1 MKDGKIRILIA
12 DDHSIVRMGLATL
25 LEMEDDFEL
34 VGQSANGKA
43 AVADALRRKPDVV
56 VMDLMMPVLDGVE
69 ATAAIMGKMPV
80 VKIVLFTTFPTSDL
94 IAKAL
99 DYGAKGVVFKSAAD
113 TELVTAIRTVASGK
127 PYISPS
133 VAKLLAS
140 DPPIEPLTPRQSEIL
155 ESISRGLSNSD
166 IAKELGITPTTVR
179 EYTIALFQKIGAAN
193 RSEAVAIALRK
204 HLLKI

>member
-1 MKDGKIRILIA
+1 
-12 DDHSIVRMGLATL
+12 
-25 LEMEDDFEL
+25 
-34 VGQSANGKA
+34 
-43 AVADALRRKPDVV
+43 
-56 VMDLMMPVLDGVE
+56 MPE
-69 ATAAIMGKMPV
+69 

-133 VAKLLAS
+133 VAKLPAS

-166 IAKELGITPTTVR
+166 IAKEHGITPTTVR
-179 EYTIALFQKIGAAN
+179 EYTIALFQKNRRGQPKRSHRNRASQAPPEDLIRAETGSTYGTIAGSLAIPFASRVVVEEWLLSEGACCGG
-193 RSEAVAIALRK
+193 K
-204 HLLKI
+204 